1 VRGGGRKMEG
11 NVWQRVP
18 GTTAVDIFPIITRPS
33 IVSSNCYILA
43 GPQAIL
49 VIDPGASPEQ
59 TKHISHV
66 VSDALARSQR
76 PVLVFLTHCHQDHS
90 QEAGSLELPAGTEV
104 RRFAHAAG
112 VEALHRG
119 DRQLTVAYLYPWLPE
134 VCRVRF
140 DGRLFAS
147 AQDSEVTAFELSKG
161 GRVELHSEP
170 LSTPNGAVLKRQWVP
185 LGAGE
190 RVEIYH
196 TPGHTP
202 CSVSLQVG
210 ALLVLGDLPFAANPG
225 LCGLDGWNHADLMQT
240 LRNVDWLLGAAGIT
254 LCCPGHGS
262 CVSGEIMREKLRL
275 MEHDARHLSDVQLM
289 NAERIGALKH
299 YADELL
305 EEAAA
310 LFTIISGRLYTAS
323 YYLGLL
329 DESVAAERVL
339 AALDLDRTDRILSEF
354 RRFVEAF
361 NARTVPEL
369 TLVLKGVQMAGS
381 LQHVLSAEHLKQVL
395 DSSLVGRAQH
405 RLAEFLSIVR
415 GLQFLNAEPPG
426 DVNELITGILR
437 RVQAVHQLESA
448 DLLDV
453 SDDDQ
458 AFLGVLTRRLAA
470 HSPLRDIAC
479 EFAPTSQ
486 QAYANVGAERLD
498 DIVTNLVEGMA
509 GIGVQQ
515 VRISTEVVMD
525 QVVIR
530 LSSRQP
536 VAAAALGSRRLDLYN
551 RTLGWLGGSL
561 ARRQRGES
569 AEFVITL
576 PAAQSV

>member
-1 VRGGGRKMEG
+1 MKMEG

-33 IVSSNCYILA
+33 IISSNCYIVA

-59 TKHISHV
+59 TQHVSHV
-66 VSDALARSQR
+66 VSGALARSQR

-104 RRFAHAAG
+104 RRFAHEAG

-147 AQDSEVTAFELSKG
+147 AQDSGVMAFELSKG

-170 LSTPNGAVLKRQWVP
+170 LSTPNDAVLKRQWVP

-196 TPGHTP
+196 TPGHSP

-240 LRNVDWLLGAAGIT
+240 LRNVDWLLATAGIA
-254 LCCPGHGS
+254 LCCPGHGY
-262 CVSGEIMREKLRL
+262 CVPGETMREKLRL
-275 MEHDARHLSDVQLM
+275 MEHEARHLSDVQLM
-289 NAERIGALKH
+289 NAERIGTLKR

-323 YYLGLL
+323 YYLGLM
-329 DESVAAERVL
+329 DESAAAERVL

-361 NARTVPEL
+361 NARAVPEL
-369 TLVLKGVQMAGS
+369 TLVLKGVQTAGS
-381 LQHVLSAEHLKQVL
+381 LQHVLSEEHLRQVL
-395 DSSLVGRAQH
+395 DSSLVGRAQR

-415 GLQFLNAEPPG
+415 GLQFLNADPPG

-437 RVQAVHQLESA
+437 RVKAVRQLESG
-448 DLLDV
+448 DLLGV
-453 SDDDQ
+453 LDDDQ
-458 AFLGVLTRRLAA
+458 AFLQALTRRLAA

-486 QAYANVGAERLD
+486 PAYANVGAERLD

-509 GIGVQQ
+509 GIGVKQ
-515 VRISTEVVMD
+515 VRISTEAVMD

-536 VAAAALGSRRLDLYN
+536 VAAAALGNRRIDLYN
-551 RTLGWLGGSL
+551 RMLGWLGGSL
-561 ARRQRGES
+561 TRRQRGES
-569 AEFVITL
+569 MEFVITL
-576 PAAQSV
+576 PAVPSM

>member
-1 VRGGGRKMEG
+1 MEG

-18 GTTAVDIFPIITRPS
+18 GTAAVDIFPIITKPS

-43 GPQAIL
+43 GPQAI
-49 VIDPGASPEQ
+49 VIIDPGASPEQ
-59 TKHISHV
+59 TKHISHL
-66 VSDALARSQR
+66 VSGALARSQR

-90 QEAGSLELPAGTEV
+90 QEAGGLELPAGTEV
-104 RRFAHAAG
+104 RRFAHEVG

-147 AQDSEVTAFELSKG
+147 AQDAEVTAFELSKG

-196 TPGHTP
+196 TPGHSP

-210 ALLVLGDLPFAANPG
+210 GLLVLGELPFAANPG
-225 LCGLDGWNHADLMQT
+225 LCGLDGWSHADLMQT
-240 LRNVDWLLGAAGIT
+240 LRNVDWLLGTAGIA
-254 LCCPGHGS
+254 LCCPGHGY
-262 CVSGEIMREKLRL
+262 CVPGETMQEKLRL
-275 MEHDARHLSDVQLM
+275 MENEARHLSDVQLM
-289 NAERIGALKH
+289 NAERIGTLKH

-329 DESVAAERVL
+329 DESAAAEHVV

-354 RRFVEAF
+354 RRFADAF
-361 NARTVPEL
+361 NARAVPEL

-381 LQHVLSAEHLKQVL
+381 LQHLLSEEHLHQVL
-395 DSSLVGRAQH
+395 DSSLVGRAQR
-405 RLAEFLSIVR
+405 RLADFLSIVR

-437 RVQAVHQLESA
+437 RVQAVHQLGSA
-448 DLLDV
+448 DLLAV
-453 SDDDQ
+453 LDDDQ
-458 AFLGVLTRRLAA
+458 AFLEALTRRLAA

-479 EFAPTSQ
+479 EFAPTAQ
-486 QAYANVGAERLD
+486 QTYANVGAERLD
-498 DIVTNLVEGMA
+498 DIVTNLLEGMA
-509 GIGVQQ
+509 GIGVKQ

-536 VAAAALGSRRLDLYN
+536 VAAAALGNRRLDLYN
-551 RTLGWLGGSL
+551 RTLGWLGGGL
-561 ARRQRGES
+561 ARRQRGKS
-569 AEFVITL
+569 TEFAITL
-576 PAAQSV
+576 PAVQSV